1 MLGLISNE
9 IIFLVLVDGSNINKA
24 IGILQKFEY
33 FKFI

>member
-9 IIFLVLVDGSNINKA
+9 IIFLAFVDGSNINKA
-24 IGILQKFEY
+24 IGILQRFQY